1 MRGRYLL
8 PRIVR
13 LTITARISS
22 IRSALLMQCSK
33 RWITAKHMNQKQDGR
48 FKMVK
53 YILKKIGYM
62 IVTLWVI
69 LTITFFLVSVIPGD
83 PMQADTKV
91 LPEAVVENL
100 KARWG
105 LDKPMGERYVIYLK
119 NLLHGELGESYKTP
133 GLTAN
138 QIIKDLSL
146 IHI

>member
-13 LTITARISS
+13 ET
-22 IRSALLMQCSK
+22 RSVMGK
-33 RWITAKHMNQKQDGR
+33 RMSQKQDGR

-105 LDKPMGERYVIYLK
+105 LDKPIGERYVIYLK
-119 NLLHGELGESYKTP
+119 NLLHGELGES
-133 GLTAN
+133 
-138 QIIKDLSL
+138 
-146 IHI
+146 